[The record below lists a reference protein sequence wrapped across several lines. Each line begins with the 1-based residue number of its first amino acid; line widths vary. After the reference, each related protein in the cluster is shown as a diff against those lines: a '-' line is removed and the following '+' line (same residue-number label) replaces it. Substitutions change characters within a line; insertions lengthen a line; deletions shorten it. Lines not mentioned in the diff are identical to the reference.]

1 MHAVNMLRRLVAAVA
16 LILLTALAGLCW
28 LRAPHGAETHGAANL
43 EGAKVE
49 GAKMGGM
56 EMKGAGPGAETRDAP
71 QGASK

>member
-28 LRAPHGAETHGAANL
+28 LRAPHGAADAQ
-43 EGAKVE
+43 GAKAE

-56 EMKGAGPGAETRDAP
+56 QMGGAEISGAGRGAETRGAP
-71 QGASK
+71 QGVPR